1 MESRSDSDERTWK
14 SRRRLAMKITYMT
27 AAQALLF
34 LAVCLP
40 EAAQTSVNPN
50 HGSDRSPQISVSTQE
65 DQVKA
70 RQQQLEG
77 YEKQLRAKAEQ
88 VENARQQ
95 AISAGIQGDG
105 AGPFIDAYRQEQK
118 ELEVLQA
125 ALAPQIERMRTLI
138 VNLTMPALRSDSA
151 PTPKMTPARPARTVL
166 DSNSRERF
174 RR

>member
-1 MESRSDSDERTWK
+1 
-14 SRRRLAMKITYMT
+14 MKITYMT

-118 ELEVLQA
+118 ELEVLKA
-125 ALAPQIERMRTLI
+125 TLAPQIE
-138 VNLTMPALRSDSA
+138 VVA
-151 PTPKMTPARPARTVL
+151 
-166 DSNSRERF
+166 DSNSRERTQASD
-174 RR
+174 RMIASRGSSKLNLSAK